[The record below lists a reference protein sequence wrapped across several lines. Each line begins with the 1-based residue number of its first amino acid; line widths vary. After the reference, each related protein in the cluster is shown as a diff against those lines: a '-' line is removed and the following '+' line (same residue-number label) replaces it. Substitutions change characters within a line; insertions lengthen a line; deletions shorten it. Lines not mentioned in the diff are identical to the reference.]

1 MIMAA
6 DYSKAKK
13 KPIVKMIIMG
23 IISLT
28 AYGIVFTHQ
37 DLVTRYFTKG
47 GYYAAL
53 PIVAVFFFS
62 FVHGPFANY
71 VLSVLGIEPKK
82 KK

>member
-6 DYSKAKK
+6 DYSTSKK

-23 IISLT
+23 IISLS
-28 AYGIVFTHQ
+28 AYIAVFTNQ
-37 DLVTRYFTKG
+37 DIITKYATKG

>member
-1 MIMAA
+1 MAA
-6 DYSKAKK
+6 DYSTSKK

-23 IISLT
+23 IISLS
-28 AYGIVFTHQ
+28 AYGVVFTHQ